1 MLKALVVLLWPVGIA
16 VILAVTALATKRAA
30 RRPVAVSANG
40 HHASEAPG
48 ARAVRSP
55 IVGML
60 LILIGGAVAV
70 YALPCLLGVLIV
82 HQGPHIDKPIY
93 DWMSQHRVHSW
104 KSVMDRLVDR
114 SEEHTSELQSLRHLV
129 CRLL

>member
-48 ARAVRSP
+48 ARSVRSS

-60 LILIGGAVAV
+60 LILIVGAVAV
-70 YALPCLLGVLIV
+70 YALTCLLGVLIV
-82 HQGPHIDKPIY
+82 HQGQHIDKPIY
-93 DWMSQHRVHSW
+93 DWMSQHR
-104 KSVMDRLVDR
+104 
-114 SEEHTSELQSLRHLV
+114 QAPAPALR
-129 CRLL
+129 R